1 MALSE
6 VNHYYNKRPL
16 IILESTRSW
25 DTPNLQNSLLLETAQ
40 SEKYN
45 TKHIQTSPFSAT
57 LLSSGTLSELER
69 QLLSDLAT
77 HHAPSIA
84 PEIRSG
90 HNHS

>member
-1 MALSE
+1 MSLSE
-6 VNHYYNKRPL
+6 VNHYYNNRPL

-25 DTPNLQNSLLLETAQ
+25 NTPNLQNSLLLETDQ

-45 TKHIQTSPFSAT
+45 TKHIQTSPCSDT
-57 LLSSGTLSELER
+57 LLSAGTLSELEW
-69 QLLSDLAT
+69 QLLSDLST
-77 HHAPSIA
+77 HHASSIA